1 MSSPKRYIVR
11 AACASLVLA
20 LATSSIS
27 SGQPP
32 RAATADVLP
41 FKATEL
47 VLANGLKVIIVPT
60 GFPNLV
66 SVQIPVQTGS
76 RNEVE
81 PGKSG
86 FAHFFEHLMFRGTP
100 TTPPERY
107 REIMGKAG
115 ARDNASTSDDYTHY
129 YSTFAKEHLEQVI
142 ALYADMFQ
150 HLAYAEADFKTE
162 AQAILGEYNKNSAN
176 PIQKLIEAQRER
188 YYQAHTYK
196 HTTMGFIRDIENM
209 PKEYAY
215 SKLFFE
221 RWYRPQN
228 TALVI
233 AGDVTP
239 EQVRPLVD
247 KYWGG
252 WKAGTG
258 APAPI
263 PQEPAPKGPMYV
275 HVPWASDTLPIVSVA
290 FPSPAFVETS
300 KDSAAIDILAALYFG
315 STSELYKK
323 LVVAEQKVDALDVD
337 VPANVDASLFTVLAR
352 VKDPADAVY
361 VRDQILATIA
371 TARSAM
377 SPAERLADAKSYNRY
392 AFARTLDSTERIA
405 TVVAAYASY
414 RRSFDTVNAY
424 FRTLDSL
431 TPADLQ
437 AAARKYFTDAGMIV
451 TTLSTQPLPAG
462 IQRAPSIG
470 SVKPAAAFAPASS
483 KTAPPVLPP
492 PAAAATSSGVRLLQQ
507 KSVLP
512 QLNVKMVFTAGSAQD
527 PAGKEGLAALTA
539 AMIADAGSRAMT
551 IDQIEAVL
559 YPMAGSFAGRA
570 DKEMTVFTGIIHR
583 DHWQKFLGTVLPQ
596 LVDPGFRDEDFRR
609 LKDAQLNALVQDL
622 RSNNEEELGKER
634 LQTNIFRG
642 TPYAHVAPGTAAGL
656 DAITLDD
663 VRQFA
668 KATYTRANV
677 TLGLSGDAPEEMVGA
692 LQSALAALPAGS
704 AAPRV
709 AVRGTR
715 PAGIEVEILEKDTRA
730 TAISFGFPI
739 EVTRAHPDFAALSIA
754 RAWLGEHRI
763 GSGRLYQRIREVR
776 GINYGDYAYI
786 EAFPRGMFQF
796 FPDPNVVRQR
806 QIFEIWIRPVVPV
819 NAHMTL
825 RIAVHELD
833 RLIQNGLTKADF
845 EATRDYLMNNVYVMT
860 ARQDQQLGYAIDSQ
874 WYGIG
879 EFTDTVRKGLQA
891 LTVEQVNA
899 AIKRHLTAQD
909 LSIVVITKDAAGLK
923 QALVSDAVSS
933 IKYDGDKPKELL
945 DEDRAIG
952 ARKLNIAAEKV
963 RITPIADVFA
973 K

>member
-1 MSSPKRYIVR
+1 MSSPKRYI
-11 AACASLVLA
+11 ASALFVSLA
-20 LATSSIS
+20 LALA
-27 SGQPP
+27 SGPRP
-32 RAATADVLP
+32 RAAAADVLP

-100 TTPPERY
+100 AMPPEKY

-115 ARDNASTSDDYTHY
+115 ARDNASTGDDYTHY

-142 ALYADMFQ
+142 AVYADMFQ
-150 HLAYAEADFKTE
+150 NLAYAEPDFKTE
-162 AQAILGEYNKNSAN
+162 ARAILGEYNKNSAN

-209 PKEYAY
+209 PNEYAY
-215 SKLFFE
+215 SKVFFE

-239 EQVRPLVD
+239 DQVRPLVE

-252 WKAGTG
+252 WKAGTS
-258 APAPI
+258 APAQI
-263 PQEPAPKGPMYV
+263 PREPAPKGPMYV
-275 HVPWASDTLPIVSVA
+275 HVPWASDTLPFVSVA

-300 KDSAAIDILAALYFG
+300 KDSAAIDILSALYFG

-352 VKDPADAVY
+352 VKNPADAVY
-361 VRDQILATIA
+361 VRDQVLATIA
-371 TARSAM
+371 AARS
-377 SPAERLADAKSYNRY
+377 SPVPAARLAEAKSYNRY

-405 TVVAAYASY
+405 SVVASFASY

-424 FRTLDSL
+424 YRTLESL

-451 TTLSTQPLPAG
+451 ATLSTAALPAG
-462 IQRAPSIG
+462 IQTAPALSA
-470 SVKPAAAFAPASS
+470 VKPAAAFAPAAA
-483 KTAPPVLPP
+483 TAAP
-492 PAAAATSSGVRLLQQ
+492 PAAPAAPSASSSGVRLVQQ

-512 QLNVKMVFTAGSAQD
+512 QLNVKMLFTVGSAHD

-539 AMIADAGSRAMT
+539 AMIADAGSRTMT
-551 IDQIEAVL
+551 TDQIEAVL

-570 DKEMTVFTGIIHR
+570 DKEVTSFTGIIHR
-583 DHWQKFLGTVLPQ
+583 DHWQTFLGTVLPQ
-596 LVDPGFRDEDFRR
+596 LVDPGFRDEDFKR

-642 TPYAHVAPGTAAGL
+642 TPYAHVALGTVAGL
-656 DAITLDD
+656 NAITLAD

-668 KATYTRANV
+668 ATMYTKANL
-677 TLGLSGDAPEEMVGA
+677 TLALSGDAPDAMVGA
-692 LQSALAALPAGS
+692 LQSALATLPGGT
-704 AAPRV
+704 AATRV
-709 AVRGTR
+709 SVSGTR
-715 PAGIEVEILEKDTRA
+715 PSGIEVEILEKDTRA

-739 EVTRAHPDFAALSIA
+739 EVTRSHPDFAALSIA
-754 RAWLGEHRI
+754 RVWLGEHRI
-763 GSGRLYQRIREVR
+763 ASGRLYQRIREVR

-796 FPDPNVVRQR
+796 FPDPNVPRQR
-806 QIFEIWIRPVVPV
+806 QIFEVWIRPVVPA

-833 RLIQNGLTKADF
+833 ALIQKGLTKDDF

-860 ARQDQQLGYAIDSQ
+860 ARQDQQLGYALDSQ

-891 LTVEQVNA
+891 LTVDQVNA
-899 AIKRHLTAQD
+899 AIKRHLTARD

-923 QALVSDAVSS
+923 QALVSDAVSA
-933 IKYDGDKPKELL
+933 IKYDGDRPKALME
-945 DEDRAIG
+945 EDVVIG

-963 RITPIADVFA
+963 RITPIAEVFA
-973 K
+973 R

>member
-1 MSSPKRYIVR
+1 
-11 AACASLVLA
+11 
-20 LATSSIS
+20 
-27 SGQPP
+27 
-32 RAATADVLP
+32 
-41 FKATEL
+41 
-47 VLANGLKVIIVPT
+47 
-60 GFPNLV
+60 
-66 SVQIPVQTGS
+66 
-76 RNEVE
+76 
-81 PGKSG
+81 
-86 FAHFFEHLMFRGTP
+86 
-100 TTPPERY
+100 
-107 REIMGKAG
+107 MGKAG

-239 EQVRPLVD
+239 EQVRPLVE

-371 TARSAM
+371 TARSAT
-377 SPAERLADAKSYNRY
+377 SPAARLADAKSYNRY

-451 TTLSTQPLPAG
+451 ATLSTQPLPAG
-462 IQRAPSIG
+462 IQRARPIG
-470 SVKPAAAFAPASS
+470 AVKPATAFAPASS
-483 KTAPPVLPP
+483 KAAPPVLPP
-492 PAAAATSSGVRLLQQ
+492 PAAAGTSPGVRLLQQ

-512 QLNVKMVFTAGSAQD
+512 QLNVKMVFTAGSAHD

-559 YPMAGSFAGRA
+559 YPMAGSFTGRA

-596 LVDPGFRDEDFRR
+596 LVDPGFRDEDFKR

-642 TPYAHVAPGTAAGL
+642 TPYAHVALGTAAGL

-668 KATYTRANV
+668 RTMYTNANL
-677 TLGLSGDAPEEMVGA
+677 TLGLSGDAPDEMLRA
-692 LQSALAALPAGS
+692 LQSALAALPPAVHLAL

-709 AVRGTR
+709 AVRSTR

-833 RLIQNGLTKADF
+833 RLIQNGLSKADF

-879 EFTDTVRKGLQA
+879 EFTETVRKGLQA

-899 AIKRHLTAQD
+899 AIARHLTVRD
-909 LSIVVITKDAAGLK
+909 LSIVIITKDAAGLK
-923 QALVSDAVSS
+923 QALVSDAVST

-945 DEDRAIG
+945 DEDLAIG

-963 RITPIADVFA
+963 RITPIAEVFA

>member
-1 MSSPKRYIVR
+1 MSLPKRYIAIAR
-11 AACASLVLA
+11 AVCASLVLA
-20 LATSSIS
+20 LA
-27 SGQPP
+27 SGQQP
-32 RAATADVLP
+32 RASAADVLP
-41 FKATEL
+41 FKATERT
-47 VLANGLKVIIVPT
+47 LANGLKVIIVPT

-100 TTPPERY
+100 TVPPEKY

-115 ARDNASTSDDYTHY
+115 ARDNASTGDDYTHY
-129 YSTFAKEHLEQVI
+129 YSTFAKEHLDQVI

-150 HLAYAEADFKTE
+150 NLAYSEADFKTE
-162 AQAILGEYNKNSAN
+162 ARAILGEYNKNSAN

-188 YYQAHTYK
+188 YFQVHTYK

-209 PKEYAY
+209 PNEYAY
-215 SKLFFE
+215 SKVFFE

-239 EQVRPLVD
+239 EQVIPLVE
-247 KYWGG
+247 KHWGG
-252 WKAGTG
+252 WKAGT
-258 APAPI
+258 AAAAQI

-275 HVPWASDTLPIVSVA
+275 HVPWASETLPFVTVA

-352 VKDPADAVY
+352 VKNPADTVY

-371 TARSAM
+371 AARSSLA
-377 SPAERLADAKSYNRY
+377 PATRLADAKSYNRY

-414 RRSFDTVNAY
+414 RRTYDTVNAY

-451 TTLSTQPLPAG
+451 TTLSTGPLPAA
-462 IQRAPSIG
+462 IQRAPAIS
-470 SVKPAAAFAPASS
+470 SLKPAAAFAPDSGTPA
-483 KTAPPVLPP
+483 APVPVPRP
-492 PAAAATSSGVRLLQQ
+492 PAASNSGVRLLHQ

-512 QLNVKMVFTAGSAQD
+512 QLNAKMLFTAGSAHD

-570 DKEMTVFTGIIHR
+570 DKEVTTFTGIIHR
-583 DHWQKFLGTVLPQ
+583 DHWQAFLGTVLPQ
-596 LVDPGFRDEDFRR
+596 LIDPGFREEDFKR

-642 TPYAHVAPGTAAGL
+642 TPYAHVALGTVAGL
-656 DAITLDD
+656 NAITLDD

-668 KATYTRANV
+668 RTLYTRANL
-677 TLGLSGDAPEEMVGA
+677 TLGLSGDAPDEMVQA
-692 LQSALAALPAGS
+692 LQSALATLPAGS
-704 AAPRV
+704 AAARV
-709 AVRGTR
+709 AVQGTR
-715 PAGIEVEILEKDTRA
+715 PSGIEVEILEKDTRA

-739 EVTRAHPDFAALSIA
+739 DVTRAHPDFAALSIA
-754 RAWLGEHRI
+754 RVWLGEHRI

-796 FPDPNVVRQR
+796 FPDPNVARQR

-825 RIAVHELD
+825 RIAIHELD
-833 RLIQNGLTKADF
+833 NLIQKGLTKEDF
-845 EATRDYLMNNVYVMT
+845 EATRDYLMNNLYVMT
-860 ARQDQQLGYAIDSQ
+860 ARQDQQLGYALDSQ

-891 LTVEQVNA
+891 LTLDQVNA
-899 AIKRHLTAQD
+899 AITKHVTARD
-909 LSIVVITKDAAGLK
+909 LSIVIITKDAAGLK
-923 QALVSDAVSS
+923 QALVSDAVSA

-945 DEDRAIG
+945 DEDRVIG
-952 ARKLNIAAEKV
+952 ARKLNIAAGKV
-963 RITPIADVFA
+963 RITPIAEVFA
-973 K
+973 R

>member
-1 MSSPKRYIVR
+1 MSLPKRSIAIAR
-11 AACASLVLA
+11 AVGAALVLA
-20 LATSSIS
+20 LA
-27 SGQPP
+27 SGQQP
-32 RAATADVLP
+32 RAAAADVLP
-41 FKATEL
+41 FKATERT
-47 VLANGLKVIIVPT
+47 LANGLKVIIVPT

-100 TTPPERY
+100 SMPPEKY
-107 REIMGKAG
+107 RQIMGKAG
-115 ARDNASTSDDYTHY
+115 ARDNASTGDDYTHY

-142 ALYADMFQ
+142 GVYADMFQ
-150 HLAYAEADFKTE
+150 HLAYSEADFKTE
-162 AQAILGEYNKNSAN
+162 ARAILGEYNKNSAN

-188 YYQAHTYK
+188 YFQTHTYK

-209 PKEYAY
+209 PNEYAY
-215 SKLFFE
+215 SKLFFD

-239 EQVRPLVD
+239 EQVLPLVE
-247 KYWGG
+247 KYWAG
-252 WKAGTG
+252 WKAGTAG
-258 APAPI
+258 LAQI
-263 PQEPAPKGPMYV
+263 PKEPAPKGPMYV
-275 HVPWASDTLPIVSVA
+275 HVPWASDTLPFVSVA
-290 FPSPAFVETS
+290 FPSPAFGETS

-323 LVVAEQKVDALDVD
+323 LVVAEQKVDALDMD

-352 VKDPADAVY
+352 VKNPADAVY

-371 TARSAM
+371 AARSSAV
-377 SPAERLADAKSYNRY
+377 PAARLADAKSYNRY

-405 TVVAAYASY
+405 TVVARYASY
-414 RRSFDTVNAY
+414 RRTYETVNAY

-451 TTLSTQPLPAG
+451 TTLSKDPLPPG
-462 IQRAPSIG
+462 MQQ
-470 SVKPAAAFAPASS
+470 APALGSITPAVAWTPTAGPAGAPAVS
-483 KTAPPVLPP
+483 APPARDADP
-492 PAAAATSSGVRLLQQ
+492 GIRLVQQ

-512 QLNVKMVFTAGSAQD
+512 QLNLKMLFGTGSAHD

-539 AMIADAGSRAMT
+539 AMITEAGSRAMT

-559 YPMAGSFAGRA
+559 YPMAGSFTGRA
-570 DKEMTVFTGIIHR
+570 DKEVTAFTGVIHR
-583 DHWQKFLGTVLPQ
+583 DHWQRFLGTVLPQ
-596 LVDPGFRDEDFRR
+596 LVDPGFREEDFKR
-609 LKDAQLNALVQDL
+609 LKDTQLNALVQDL
-622 RSNNEEELGKER
+622 RSDNEEELGKER
-634 LQTNIFRG
+634 LQTNIFRA
-642 TPYAHVAPGTAAGL
+642 TPYGHVALGTVAGL
-656 DAITLDD
+656 NAITLDD

-668 KATYTRANV
+668 RALYTRANV
-677 TLGLSGDAPEEMVGA
+677 TLGLSGDAPDEMVRA
-692 LQSALAALPAGS
+692 LQSALATLPAG
-704 AAPRV
+704 AAATRV
-709 AVRGTR
+709 AVNGTR

-754 RAWLGEHRI
+754 RVWLGEHRI
-763 GSGRLYQRIREVR
+763 SSGRLYQRIREVR

-796 FPDPNVVRQR
+796 FPDPNVARQR
-806 QIFEIWIRPVVPV
+806 QIFEIWIRPVVPA

-825 RIAVHELD
+825 RIAIHELD
-833 RLIQNGLTKADF
+833 NLIQKGLTKEDF
-845 EATRDYLMNNVYVMT
+845 EATRDYLTNNVYVMT
-860 ARQDQQLGYAIDSQ
+860 ATQDQQLGYALDSQ

-879 EFTDTVRKGLQA
+879 EFTGTMRKVLQA

-899 AIKRHLTAQD
+899 AVRRHLAVRD
-909 LSIVVITKDAAGLK
+909 LSIVIITKDAAGLK
-923 QALVSDAVSS
+923 QALVSDAVST
-933 IKYDGDKPKELL
+933 IKYDGDQPQALL
-945 DEDRAIG
+945 DEDRVIG
-952 ARKLNIAAEKV
+952 ARKLNIAADKV
-963 RITPIADVFA
+963 RITPIAEVFA
-973 K
+973 R